1 MVLKALMRAVRRV
14 AGGLVEHPVAER
26 FELST
31 EVLNFLQ
38 KCFYKSDQSK
48 WCSST
53 LGHSC
58 ETFHRQLEGVSS
70 PLLKLLHLKRYFIH

>member
-14 AGGLVEHPVAER
+14 AGGLVEHPVTER

-38 KCFYKSDQSK
+38 NV
-48 WCSST
+48 ST
-53 LGHSC
+53 KAIRVNGAV
-58 ETFHRQLEGVSS
+58 QLLVTAVRRATDS
-70 PLLKLLHLKRYFIH
+70 LKEFPRLC

>member
-38 KCFYKSDQSK
+38 NV
-48 WCSST
+48 ST
-53 LGHSC
+53 KTTRVNGA
-58 ETFHRQLEGVSS
+58 V
-70 PLLKLLHLKRYFIH
+70 